1 MAGLS
6 NKPVAEAFDKPQA
19 NLELRSDRQFRPVG
33 AILILAIQSI
43 AGSGNTNPEAYH
55 LFGLAVHITT
65 VLAVFLLAYRLMS
78 SQNSALAVALI
89 FALYPRHH
97 EVVFWVAAYTH
108 IIMTAYL
115 LFSFNLYLK
124 WRRVTKTRWLFISL
138 ILFVLAILGN
148 EAAVVGILLFLMYEL
163 FWERDQLKAD
173 LKGKVLVLIHLLW
186 PFVAV
191 VLIYLS
197 LFVIA
202 LGGGIKLCHK
212 YD

>member
-1 MAGLS
+1 M
-6 NKPVAEAFDKPQA
+6 
-19 NLELRSDRQFRPVG
+19 RS
-33 AILILAIQSI
+33 
-43 AGSGNTNPEAYH
+43 
-55 LFGLAVHITT
+55 
-65 VLAVFLLAYRLMS
+65 
-78 SQNSALAVALI
+78 
-89 FALYPRHH
+89 
-97 EVVFWVAAYTH
+97 
-108 IIMTAYL
+108 
-115 LFSFNLYLK
+115 
-124 WRRVTKTRWLFISL
+124 
-138 ILFVLAILGN
+138 
-148 EAAVVGILLFLMYEL
+148 MYEL